1 MCSIDTIKNKIIT
14 RVDEL
19 LTNHLKLF
27 IETNKFSSS
36 ELGNLIGKLINE
48 EVNIYRSTIIKKK
61 EIKKSK
67 DPPII
72 TDISEYNIYMK
83 NNIAK
88 LKDFYKDKKNILEIF
103 EEVYNN
109 WKKIEKK

>member
-48 EVNIYRSTIIKKK
+48 EVNI
-61 EIKKSK
+61 
-67 DPPII
+67 
-72 TDISEYNIYMK
+72 
-83 NNIAK
+83 
-88 LKDFYKDKKNILEIF
+88 
-103 EEVYNN
+103 
-109 WKKIEKK
+109 